1 MYMLIKDTLS
11 YDEKWLVGSYDTQG
25 NWKNAPLVA
34 GYTSPSYSFDV
45 ATQHMSNLNS
55 VSTESTPKN
64 TVPVPRVVEKETN
77 YMPAIIAVL
86 AALVILPIVIRIV
99 TALVWASVPLLLVG
113 GLLYIA
119 YLRGK

>member
-11 YDEKWLVGSYDTQG
+11 YDEKWLVGSYDAQG
-25 NWKNAPLVA
+25 NWKNAPIVA

-45 ATQHMSNLNS
+45 ATQHMSNLNA
-55 VSTESTPKN
+55 TPDEYTPRN
-64 TVPVPRVVEKETN
+64 TAPMPQAVEKETN
-77 YMPAIIAVL
+77 YMPAIVAVL
-86 AALVILPIVIRIV
+86 AALIILPIVIRVV

-119 YLRGK
+119 YLREK

>member
-1 MYMLIKDTLS
+1 
-11 YDEKWLVGSYDTQG
+11 
-25 NWKNAPLVA
+25 
-34 GYTSPSYSFDV
+34 
-45 ATQHMSNLNS
+45 MSNLNAAP
-55 VSTESTPKN
+55 VETPPRD

-86 AALVILPIVIRIV
+86 AALVILPIVTRIV

>member
-45 ATQHMSNLNS
+45 ATQHMSNLNAMPA
-55 VSTESTPKN
+55 EGTPKN
-64 TVPVPRVVEKETN
+64 TVPVPQAVEKETN
-77 YMPAIIAVL
+77 FMPVIIAAL
-86 AALVILPIVIRIV
+86 AALIILPIIVRIV
-99 TALVWASVPLLLVG
+99 AALVWASVPLLLVG